1 MMKKELETPKSKSIV
16 ERIDIIDDQI
26 AKLNE
31 DVKELKAVF
40 YLVKNNIDNNN
51 RQQPGGPDGPALY
64 HSFYRQS
71 LPFYTPIGV
80 GRGR

>member
-40 YLVKNNIDNNN
+40 YLIKNNIDNNN
-51 RQQPGGPDGPALY
+51 
-64 HSFYRQS
+64 
-71 LPFYTPIGV
+71 
-80 GRGR
+80 